1 VDRFV
6 DDPTVVAPSVITVN
20 AVAAAH
26 AIDEC
31 EPRTPLD
38 QRDRVRHSWLRVRVH
53 PSSALQ
59 PAIDSPV
66 QAVQSGSEAINSR
79 WRQAVPRVII
89 AGLPG
94 PGTRS
99 FSSVMARR

>member
-6 DDPTVVAPSVITVN
+6 DVPTVVAPSVITLN

-26 AIDEC
+26 AVDEC

-59 PAIDSPV
+59 PAIDSPD
-66 QAVQSGSEAINSR
+66 QSVQSGSEAINPR
-79 WRQAVPRVII
+79 RRQAVPRVIFV
-89 AGLPG
+89 GFPG
-94 PGTRS
+94 SGTTSSR
-99 FSSVMARR
+99 SVMARW